1 MRWPVLDPDMPAA
14 DLIREAMADLE
25 TELPALGM
33 RPLSAPVFSW
43 IVSPRLNRHTGVFL
57 VARFAVADLG
67 RTGRI

>member
-1 MRWPVLDPDMPAA
+1 
-14 DLIREAMADLE
+14 MADLE